1 MKLARVEASTAQT
14 SKRLKKLRREA
25 GALRPTD
32 ERLPGV
38 GELYLSPYII
48 VFSIQIFEFFCKNY
62 IDFLKI
68 NLL

>member
-48 VFSIQIFEFFCKNY
+48 VFFYTNFRV
-62 IDFLKI
+62 FL
-68 NLL
+68 